1 MDNLAYLNQI
11 SQSTRPAKPSITNDR
26 SAFVK
31 LIIKI
36 VAGAVLAFIAL
47 IIIGSMISSASGKT
61 SDLSR
66 QIYLRSTNLQSTIQT
81 YNKQLKSSRL
91 RSIGS
96 ALSGALTN
104 TTNQLSTY
112 LQRDESTKDPLT
124 PKESTVADETALS
137 EELNSSL
144 TNARLNGILDRSY
157 TSQIQLQVS
166 LLMSLGSEL
175 LARTN
180 DTELEN
186 IITQMNNNLSPI
198 LENLTAYSET
208 DQ

>member
-47 IIIGSMISSASGKT
+47 MIIGNMISSASGKT